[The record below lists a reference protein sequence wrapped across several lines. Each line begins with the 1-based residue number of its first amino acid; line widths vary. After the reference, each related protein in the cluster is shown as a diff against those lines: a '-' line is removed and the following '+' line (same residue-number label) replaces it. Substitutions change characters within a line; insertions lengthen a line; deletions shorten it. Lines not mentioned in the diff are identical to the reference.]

1 MARIYIPVV
10 YRVHNTHIHAYR
22 IQTVLNVC
30 GNIHIYSW
38 FVISVIKKVLR
49 GLRALREL
57 HIITIQANCYDGWT
71 GIQTDLVIFRDRFA
85 PKKFFLCSSYLN
97 IDIDG
102 VEGLP
107 EILLLHGGGYVG
119 EVEGGGRR
127 IDVLVVL
134 APGLLKPINIQ
145 LGH

>member
-1 MARIYIPVV
+1 MWEYTYIF
-10 YRVHNTHIHAYR
+10 
-22 IQTVLNVC
+22 LVC
-30 GNIHIYSW
+30 D
-38 FVISVIKKVLR
+38 LR
-49 GLRALREL
+49 YQKSAPGAQSTPRA
-57 HIITIQANCYDGWT
+57 TYYYDGWT

-85 PKKFFLCSSYLN
+85 PKIFFLCSSYLN

-134 APGLLKPINIQ
+134 APGLLKPSNIQ

>member
-1 MARIYIPVV
+1 M
-10 YRVHNTHIHAYR
+10 
-22 IQTVLNVC
+22 
-30 GNIHIYSW
+30 
-38 FVISVIKKVLR
+38 ISVIKKVLR

-57 HIITIQANCYDGWT
+57 HVITIQANCYDGWT

-85 PKKFFLCSSYLN
+85 PKNFFLCSSYLN

-134 APGLLKPINIQ
+134 APGLLKPSNIQ